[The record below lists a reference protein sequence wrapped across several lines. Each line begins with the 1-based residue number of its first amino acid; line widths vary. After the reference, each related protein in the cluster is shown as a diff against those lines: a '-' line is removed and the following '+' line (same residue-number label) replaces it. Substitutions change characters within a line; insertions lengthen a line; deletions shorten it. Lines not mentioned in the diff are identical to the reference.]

1 MRITLGLTC
10 APSMNPAGAQYPA
23 VSLGTRQV
31 VSPASIDS
39 NVDEAF
45 VPTLPK
51 KSWRWDAPGCSGN
64 TIGSSVNECEYPHR
78 STN

>member
-1 MRITLGLTC
+1 MRITPDLTW
-10 APSMNPAGAQYPA
+10 APSMNRAGAQYPA

-39 NVDEAF
+39 NIEEAF
-45 VPTLPK
+45 APTSPK
-51 KSWRWDAPGCSGN
+51 KSWRWDAPGWPGN
-64 TIGSSVNECEYPHR
+64 TIGSSVNGCEYPHR

>member
-1 MRITLGLTC
+1 MRITPGLTF

-39 NVDEAF
+39 NVDEASA
-45 VPTLPK
+45 PTLPK
-51 KSWRWDAPGCSGN
+51 KSWRWEAPGWPGN
-64 TIGSSVNECEYPHR
+64 TIGSSINECEYPHR